1 MRYPSKIIFSFI
13 FILGTLLPLISF
25 SQILAELKKNGL
37 PIIEIHINN
46 GEQVVSK
53 YEYLKGAYNLHE
65 NTGGAYKIT
74 YADSLE
80 IKGRG
85 NSTFI
90 FPKRPFR
97 LKLKKAAPL
106 LKMPTNRHW
115 ALMANFEDRTLTR
128 THLAM
133 DVSRY
138 FNMNYT
144 PKTRSV
150 EVLVGS
156 FHWGTYQLIEVPKI
170 GIDRINIDVI
180 QSKTGKVTGGVLF
193 EFDSYL
199 DEAYTFQT
207 EKMNLPFVVKDPDD
221 LNTSNPEVA
230 AKHFAYAKGILQRAE
245 DVLYADNFKDST
257 NGYRRY
263 FDVNS
268 LVNWYL
274 IQELTKNIDLQKS
287 SVYIYVDTKNENK
300 LCFSPVWDFDF
311 SMGNLEDA
319 NGMRA
324 VEFPW
329 MPRFMEDPYF
339 MNLLKKRYKE
349 KREGLLSGIMRSINN
364 NNREINLSQQ
374 KNFSIWTEPHY
385 QGFFQNSYPSFV
397 YRNIHADEVFHLKK
411 WMVERVAWM
420 DSQYLDESPFNF
432 YSVGNDMYLTTLEEK
447 VLDTSYRAWPFH
459 GGEQKIEIFSSPKK
473 GKLITPTTLDNLNFS
488 YLPSKNANGIDS
500 FYIGVPKN
508 KGRVI
513 DTSLVTVN
521 ILPVNDKPAF
531 QFLVDTV
538 YEDKQLNRAQESG
551 LKLHVIDPDDSIF
564 NFRELVK
571 SVNGRSS
578 IFNSGAYEYVP
589 NANFVGR
596 DFVWVEVSDSGG
608 LKDTAWIII
617 DVLPVNDAPVFS
629 NVVDSVKEDHIL
641 YRASSLLRNAVR
653 DIDDSSFLFRTIKKP
668 AHGSWDLT
676 AGGDFTY
683 IPTSDYF
690 GKDSVCIESS
700 DPGGSKDTGWI
711 YLHILPVND
720 PPVFNK
726 LADSV
731 LEDESL
737 FRSKLLLLS
746 KVNDVDDDH
755 FIFKTIKQAGNGKWV
770 LNEDGDF
777 TYMPSK
783 DYYGTDSV
791 SIEVKDM
798 GGLTDSAWISLN
810 VLPVNDA
817 PVSLVDTIIHQIFQG
832 ESIDLDRNIDAKL
845 VKDVDNT
852 LNQLSIVLIDQPKL
866 GNVIISQ
873 TPRLSYNSPV
883 LKTGLDQFYVV
894 FSDGINQSK
903 SIPFI
908 IRVLSKKRNPLDP
921 EVRVYPNPSRDF
933 FQINNII
940 ADKWEIRS
948 ADGRLVMQSGI
959 LHNLNHFSISLNS
972 LPKGSYLLYLYKE
985 KRVIVIK
992 RIVLN

>member
-115 ALMANFEDRTLTR
+115 VLMANFEDRTLTR

-364 NNREINLSQQ
+364 NNREINL
-374 KNFSIWTEPHY
+374 W
-385 QGFFQNSYPSFV
+385 
-397 YRNIHADEVFHLKK
+397 
-411 WMVERVAWM
+411 
-420 DSQYLDESPFNF
+420 
-432 YSVGNDMYLTTLEEK
+432 
-447 VLDTSYRAWPFH
+447 
-459 GGEQKIEIFSSPKK
+459 
-473 GKLITPTTLDNLNFS
+473 
-488 YLPSKNANGIDS
+488 
-500 FYIGVPKN
+500 
-508 KGRVI
+508 
-513 DTSLVTVN
+513 
-521 ILPVNDKPAF
+521 
-531 QFLVDTV
+531 
-538 YEDKQLNRAQESG
+538 
-551 LKLHVIDPDDSIF
+551 
-564 NFRELVK
+564 FRK
-571 SVNGRSS
+571 CN
-578 IFNSGAYEYVP
+578 
-589 NANFVGR
+589 VGR
-596 DFVWVEVSDSGG
+596 HRVMEQQRVFKHDSNRVS
-608 LKDTAWIII
+608 
-617 DVLPVNDAPVFS
+617 
-629 NVVDSVKEDHIL
+629 
-641 YRASSLLRNAVR
+641 
-653 DIDDSSFLFRTIKKP
+653 
-668 AHGSWDLT
+668 
-676 AGGDFTY
+676 
-683 IPTSDYF
+683 
-690 GKDSVCIESS
+690 
-700 DPGGSKDTGWI
+700 
-711 YLHILPVND
+711 
-720 PPVFNK
+720 
-726 LADSV
+726 
-731 LEDESL
+731 
-737 FRSKLLLLS
+737 
-746 KVNDVDDDH
+746 
-755 FIFKTIKQAGNGKWV
+755 
-770 LNEDGDF
+770 
-777 TYMPSK
+777 
-783 DYYGTDSV
+783 
-791 SIEVKDM
+791 
-798 GGLTDSAWISLN
+798 
-810 VLPVNDA
+810 
-817 PVSLVDTIIHQIFQG
+817 
-832 ESIDLDRNIDAKL
+832 
-845 VKDVDNT
+845 
-852 LNQLSIVLIDQPKL
+852 
-866 GNVIISQ
+866 
-873 TPRLSYNSPV
+873 
-883 LKTGLDQFYVV
+883 
-894 FSDGINQSK
+894 
-903 SIPFI
+903 
-908 IRVLSKKRNPLDP
+908 
-921 EVRVYPNPSRDF
+921 
-933 FQINNII
+933 
-940 ADKWEIRS
+940 
-948 ADGRLVMQSGI
+948 
-959 LHNLNHFSISLNS
+959 
-972 LPKGSYLLYLYKE
+972 
-985 KRVIVIK
+985 
-992 RIVLN
+992 